1 MHLKTVGTNQSQYF
15 MQHLYLSTI
24 FAGALVCLLSS
35 ILLFARRK
43 SGERSRVI
51 LAIIVFFSVLNYI
64 PRFIVLSKGFEPEFV
79 VSARPLLI
87 ANFMV
92 VSYIMYPIEVIFPGW
107 LNFSRIVKLYAFW
120 IILLCVYLFAIYAGV
135 QYTPYSSIPEMF
147 EQVGKFEVWFRL
159 LLCLLL
165 LAPGLFIIFFH
176 RIGHNRNTDRVWLKK
191 YATAFYINILAFVLV
206 LIFKEPLL
214 HTLYY
219 YVSVGCSLYIVY
231 MELFDRLLVK
241 TAKNNSTHADVWQE
255 ESIMEQEAPAV
266 LETAS
271 VESQKSA
278 LTQRLDAYM
287 HKNSAWRDPDLSLT
301 RLASELYTNRT
312 TLAQAM
318 HESGY
323 ENYINYI
330 NKLRIADFLRHIESG
345 QSSNYQEAFFFVG
358 FRSRSTALR
367 NFKKYIGTIPSDYF
381 KGETF

>member
-1 MHLKTVGTNQSQYF
+1 MEY
-15 MQHLYLSTI
+15 LYISTI

-35 ILLFARRK
+35 ILLFARLK

-64 PRFIVLSKGFEPEFV
+64 PRFIALSKGYEPEFV
-79 VSARPLLI
+79 VSAKPLLI

-92 VSYIMYPIEVIFPGW
+92 ISYIMYPIEVILPGW
-107 LNFSRIVKLYAFW
+107 LNFFRIIKLYAFW
-120 IILLCVYLFAIYAGV
+120 LILLIVYIYTIYAGV

-147 EQVGKFEVWFRL
+147 VQAGKFEVWFRL
-159 LLCLLL
+159 LLCLFLL
-165 LAPGLFIIFFH
+165 TPGLFVFFIYH
-176 RIGHNRNTDRVWLKK
+176 MKHHNNTDIVWLKK
-191 YATAFYINILAFVLV
+191 YATTFYINILVFVLV
-206 LIFKEPLL
+206 LIFREPWL
-214 HTLYY
+214 HILYY

-241 TAKNNSTHADVWQE
+241 KVKNKQTDMEVWQE
-255 ESIMEQEAPAV
+255 EVPSV

-271 VESQKSA
+271 LETQKSE
-278 LTQRLDAYM
+278 LTKRLDAYM
-287 HKNSAWRDPDLSLT
+287 HKNSAWRDPNLSLT
-301 RLASELYTNRT
+301 RLASDLYTNRT

-318 HESGY
+318 HDSGY

-330 NKLRIADFLRHIESG
+330 NKLRIDDFLRYIESG

-367 NFKKYIGTIPSDYF
+367 NFKKYTGTIPSDYF
-381 KGETF
+381 KGDTC

>member
-1 MHLKTVGTNQSQYF
+1 ME
-15 MQHLYLSTI
+15 HLYISTI

-64 PRFIVLSKGFEPEFV
+64 PRFIALTNGYEPEFA
-79 VSARPLLI
+79 VSAKPLLI

-92 VSYIMYPIEVIFPGW
+92 ISYIMYPIEVILPGW

-120 IILLCVYLFAIYAGV
+120 LILLFVYIYTIYAGV

-147 EQVGKFEVWFRL
+147 AQAEKFEVWFRL
-159 LLCLLL
+159 LLCLFLL
-165 LAPGLFIIFFH
+165 TPGLFVIFIYYVKH
-176 RIGHNRNTDRVWLKK
+176 HNNTDSVWLKK
-191 YATAFYINILAFVLV
+191 YATAFYINIIAFVLV

-214 HTLYY
+214 HILYY

-241 TAKNNSTHADVWQE
+241 KVKNKQTDVEASQE
-255 ESIMEQEAPAV
+255 EISSV

-271 VESQKSA
+271 LESQKSE
-278 LTQRLDAYM
+278 LTKRLDAYM
-287 HKNSAWRDPDLSLT
+287 HKNSAWRDPNLSLT
-301 RLASELYTNRT
+301 RLASDLYTNRT

-318 HESGY
+318 HDSGY

-330 NKLRIADFLRHIESG
+330 NKLRIDDFLRHIESG

-367 NFKKYIGTIPSDYF
+367 NFKKYTGTIPSDYF
-381 KGETF
+381 KGDSC